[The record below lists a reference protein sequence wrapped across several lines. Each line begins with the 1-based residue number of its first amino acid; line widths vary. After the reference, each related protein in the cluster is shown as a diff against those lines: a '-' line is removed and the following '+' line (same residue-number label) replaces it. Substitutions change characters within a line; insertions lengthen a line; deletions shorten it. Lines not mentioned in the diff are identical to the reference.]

1 MFRSPAHDI
10 FIRDQRIGHLFQPI
24 VLLLIDSASQPIIN
38 TSLALQPIVNAG
50 FAPKSLMNLDLLIFE
65 LTVIPS
71 HRTSIIEANPL
82 G

>member
-1 MFRSPAHDI
+1 M
-10 FIRDQRIGHLFQPI
+10 G
-24 VLLLIDSASQPIIN
+24 
-38 TSLALQPIVNAG
+38 AG
-50 FAPKSLMNLDLLIFE
+50 FAPQLLLNWDLLIFE